1 MSSLKSYQFHTPSL
15 AIVFVLVADVVI
27 DDVVIV
33 AAVQANFP
41 EVGLTYAIITAE

>member
-1 MSSLKSYQFHTPSL
+1 MSSLKSYQFHTPSI
-15 AIVFVLVADVVI
+15 AIVLVLVDVVI